1 MSQQQPQPPRI
12 YLILAF
18 AAVYLI
24 WGSTYLAIRFSIQ
37 SFPPFLM
44 SGVRYFVA
52 GSIMYLIARFTG
64 ASAPQKVHWRSAAI
78 IGALLLL
85 MGNGFIAWAE
95 EKVPSGMAALM
106 VATVPLWFVVLYWI
120 FFNGPRPTIRIMTG
134 LLLGLA
140 GIIVLIG
147 PDQLSGHGQ
156 IPAIRI
162 AAVVTA
168 TIAWTFG
175 SLYAKGAKLPSSPVL
190 VTGMQMFCGGV
201 FMIAAGTVKGE
212 WMQFHAAQVS
222 TASMIGLIYLI
233 IFGSMIGFSAY
244 SWLVRVAPPSKVS
257 TYAYVNPVI
266 AVFLGWALGGEKLQW
281 YALVGAAAI
290 VVSVIVITS
299 APKNNKKQA

>member
-1 MSQQQPQPPRI
+1 MSSPQPQPPRI
-12 YLILAF
+12 YIILAF

-44 SGVRYFVA
+44 SGIRYFVA
-52 GSIMYLIARFTG
+52 GSIMYLIARFSG
-64 ASAPQKVHWRSAAI
+64 VSAPSREHWRSAVI

-85 MGNGFIAWAE
+85 MGNGLIAWAE
-95 EKVPSGMAALM
+95 EKVPSGMTALM
-106 VATVPLWFVVLYWI
+106 VATVPLWFVLLYWL
-120 FFNGPRPTIRIMTG
+120 FFNGPKPTLRIIAG
-134 LLLGLA
+134 LVLGFG
-140 GIIVLIG
+140 GIFILIG
-147 PDQLSGHGQ
+147 PDQLTGDGHLPF
-156 IPAIRI
+156 IRLAAIVI
-162 AAVVTA
+162 A
-168 TIAWTFG
+168 TIGWTFG

-201 FMIAAGTVKGE
+201 FMIVAGSLKGE
-212 WMQFHAAQVS
+212 WTDFHPTQVS
-222 TASMIGLIYLI
+222 SISTIGLVYLI

-299 APKNNKKQA
+299 APKVNKSEA

>member
-1 MSQQQPQPPRI
+1 MSQPQPQPPRI

-52 GSIMYLIARFTG
+52 GSIMYIIAR
-64 ASAPQKVHWRSAAI
+64 ASGSPAPLRVHWRSAAI

-85 MGNGFIAWAE
+85 MGNGLIAWAE
-95 EKVPSGMAALM
+95 EKVPSGMTALM
-106 VATVPLWFVVLYWI
+106 VATVPLWFVVLYWL
-120 FFNGPRPTIRIMTG
+120 FFNGPKPSLRIIAG
-134 LLLGLA
+134 LILGFG
-140 GIIVLIG
+140 GIFILIG
-147 PDQLSGHGQ
+147 PDQLTGDGHLPF
-156 IPAIRI
+156 IRLAAIVI
-162 AAVVTA
+162 A
-168 TIAWTFG
+168 TIGWTFG
-175 SLYAKGAKLPSSPVL
+175 SLYAKGAKLPSSAVL

-201 FMIAAGTVKGE
+201 FMVIAGSLKGE
-212 WMQFHAAQVS
+212 WADFQPAQVS
-222 TASMIGLIYLI
+222 YASIVALVYLI

-266 AVFLGWALGGEKLQW
+266 AVFLGWAMGGEKLQW

-290 VVSVIVITS
+290 VLSVIIITS
-299 APKNNKKQA
+299 APKPVKSEA